1 METSIRS
8 AVHYAQFAVGP
19 VTANQIAALSP
30 EQAERY
36 ATGLE
41 LIDGGTVTLT
51 QLNGVSQTLGPLP
64 AGWVRAIQF
73 SAITAS
79 NSRVI
84 VYRSVSE
91 GIK

>member
-8 AVHYAQFAVGP
+8 AAHFAQFAAGA
-19 VTANQIAALSP
+19 VTANQIAAISP
-30 EQAERY
+30 EQAEGH

-41 LIDGGTVTLT
+41 LIDAGSVTVT
-51 QLNGVSQTLGPLP
+51 QLNGVSRALGPLP

-79 NSRVI
+79 DARVI
-84 VYRSVSE
+84 VYRSTSE
-91 GIK
+91 GSK